1 MMEYRIIA
9 GQVFGIL
16 GLIGTVI
23 CYQFNSRRK
32 ILFMQILCALVFT
45 VNLSLL
51 GAWSGALLNV
61 LGIAKSCV
69 FYQRGRR
76 RWADSVWWIVLFCV
90 LAAVCV
96 MAAYRSPVDLVPLIG
111 TCFTTAALAQKDART
126 IRILTLPS
134 PPSWFVYNLAN
145 GNLGGMANEI
155 FVLTSLLVAMFR
167 FDDFRLR
174 MKKNGENAQPGEG
187 KDGGA

>member
-1 MMEYRIIA
+1 MEGRYLA
-9 GQVFGIL
+9 GQIFGIL
-16 GLIGTVI
+16 GLIGTVV
-23 CYQFNSRRK
+23 CYQFNSRKK
-32 ILFMQILCALVFT
+32 ILIMQILCTVVFT
-45 VNLSLL
+45 LNLSLL

-96 MAAYRSPVDLVPLIG
+96 AATYQTPIDLVPLIG
-111 TCFTTAALAQKDART
+111 TVFTTVALAQKDART
-126 IRILTLPS
+126 IRLLTLPS

-155 FVLTSLLVAMFR
+155 FVLSSLLIAVLR
-167 FDDFRLR
+167 FDDLRLR
-174 MKKNGENAQPGEG
+174 KKPAEGQAAGAGSDENQG
-187 KDGGA
+187 